1 MSKLWTLSKSF
12 QHNHS
17 GLFLNECA
25 LSCLQ
30 TVARYRTIW
39 RIAESRAMKPIR
51 RVLSQWDWA
60 SPFYLK
66 PLNWGCHTEKLWS
79 GSCSVTWSQAQKD
92 MRTDMRAVLC
102 SCTPGISSAFPCSTP
117 ASVTGK
123 VTWSQL
129 LFLYLHF
136 RSQRK
141 MREMPCLYSL
151 VIKLQFIIES
161 KWIVASRL

>member
-1 MSKLWTLSKSF
+1 MSKLWTLSKPF
-12 QHNHS
+12 QHNHL
-17 GLFLNECA
+17 GLFLDGCA
-25 LSCLQ
+25 LSGLQ
-30 TVARYRTIW
+30 TVDIW
-39 RIAESRAMKPIR
+39 RIAESRAMEPIR

-79 GSCSVTWSQAQKD
+79 GSSSVTWSQAQKD
-92 MRTDMRAVLC
+92 MHAVLC
-102 SCTPGISSAFPCSTP
+102 SGTPGISPAFPCSTP

-141 MREMPCLYSL
+141 TREMPCLYSL
-151 VIKLQFIIES
+151 LIKLQFIIES